1 MDNNF
6 IKKFGQEIR
15 RRRIKADFSQEKLAE
30 LSGLHRTYVGA
41 VERGERNLSL
51 QNIKRIADAL
61 NIEVAKLF
69 EDL

>member
-1 MDNNF
+1 MDDSF
-6 IKKFGQEIR
+6 IKKFGKKIR

-41 VERGERNLSL
+41 VERGERNISL